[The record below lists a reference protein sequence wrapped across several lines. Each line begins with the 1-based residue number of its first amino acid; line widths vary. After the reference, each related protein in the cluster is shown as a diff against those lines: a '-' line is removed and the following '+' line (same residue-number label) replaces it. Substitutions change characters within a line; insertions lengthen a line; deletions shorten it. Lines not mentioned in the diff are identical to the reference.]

1 MTSKTTLLA
10 ARNTHTPASHPE
22 RFRNHDGT
30 FVAQVRL
37 GTLTSVLGLLAH
49 DNPDIAATSVGVLHE
64 LTDGDVMEGF
74 EQQAA
79 ALVGGLLDA
88 NALELLVQVHAR
100 IRPPP
105 WGGD

>member
-1 MTSKTTLLA
+1 M
-10 ARNTHTPASHPE
+10 
-22 RFRNHDGT
+22 
-30 FVAQVRL
+30 AQVRL

-74 EQQAA
+74 EEQAA